1 MKEPEVDKVLTSFSG
16 TLLTK
21 IMPHLRSEYAQKDAG
36 VMALVLNAA
45 AEEYDRAA
53 ENRMTENRA
62 LRALFAEAIALL
74 PAGEL
79 RAALEEAAKAEPKSL
94 RIRDLNAANA
104 ALNARLIELH
114 AYAEEARGDAWR
126 ALEAKIWDE
135 LKARTKRRS
144 IGFFPF

>member
-16 TLLTK
+16 SLLIK
-21 IMPHLRSEYAQKDAG
+21 IMPHLRSEYAQKDVG

-53 ENRMTENRA
+53 DNRMAENRA
-62 LRALFAEAIALL
+62 LRAIFADAVPLL

-79 RAALEEAAKAEPKSL
+79 RTALEEAAKAEPKSL

-104 ALNARLIELH
+104 ALNALLIDLH
-114 AYAEEARGDAWR
+114 AHAESQSDAAWR

-135 LKARTKRRS
+135 LKARTRRRS